1 MNSSAQALALLNK
14 SVEVQVSGAA
24 STGTVIAVQFTT
36 SGPELSVQTSAGPV
50 LTAIHLSQVSLVKP

>member
-1 MNSSAQALALLNK
+1 
-14 SVEVQVSGAA
+14 
-24 STGTVIAVQFTT
+24 VIAVQFTT